1 MAVQAPPIRLSEVLA
16 ALSSALDL
24 AEGQPAGHAVRTGLI
39 GMRLADELALDAAA
53 RSALFYALLLAN
65 AGGPGT
71 AGEVTALLDGD
82 DRALKAGF
90 ATVDWTQAVAAARY
104 GLRHAGEGRPVW
116 SRTRAVVR
124 TAGSVA
130 RVARTF
136 ISGRA
141 ERGAAVARRLGLP
154 EATAEAIRSADE
166 QWDGRGHP
174 IGMRGEAIPLLAR
187 IVGLA
192 RTVDVFATAGGPAEA
207 VRMARARRGKWFD
220 PALAERVTAWAGD
233 ELWWSGLRGSA
244 AAARL
249 AAAEPRDRIRMVDD
263 AGLDEIARA
272 FAGIVDSKRPWT
284 AGHSARVGA
293 LSASIGAAL
302 GADAEGRRRLLR
314 AGLLHDIGELSV
326 ANRALDESDA
336 LTPAEFT
343 EIKQHSLQT
352 YEILAKL
359 PPFAGF
365 ARLAALHHER
375 LDGSGYPWGL
385 SGDEIGAE
393 ARVLA
398 VAEVYDALTLWRPYR
413 SAMTPQEALML
424 MRSDAGLDP
433 AVITALEEHL
443 GAEARAGGDLPAGAS
458 GHDAINADPATGHEP
473 TTG

>member
-1 MAVQAPPIRLSEVLA
+1 VQAPIRLSEILA
-16 ALSSALDL
+16 ALSAALDL

-39 GMRLADELALDAAA
+39 GMRLAEELDLDPTA

-71 AGEVTALLDGD
+71 ADEVTALLDGD

-90 ATVDWTQAVAAARY
+90 ATVDWTRAVAAARY

-124 TAGSVA
+124 TAGSVR

-166 QWDGRGHP
+166 QWDGHGHP
-174 IGMRGEAIPLLAR
+174 NGTRGEAIPLLAR

-192 RTVDVFATAGGPAEA
+192 RTVDVFATAGGPEA
-207 VRMARARRGKWFD
+207 AVAMARARSGKWFD
-220 PALAERVTAWAGD
+220 PALADRVAGWGGD
-233 ELWWSGLRGSA
+233 ALWWTGLRGSA

-249 AAAEPRDRIRMVDD
+249 AAAEPSDRIRMVDD
-263 AGLDEIARA
+263 AGLDDVARA
-272 FAGIVDSKRPWT
+272 FAGIVDSKRSWT

-293 LSASIGAAL
+293 LAASIGAAL
-302 GADAEGRRRLLR
+302 GADAAGRQRLLR
-314 AGLLHDIGELSV
+314 AGFLHDIGELGV
-326 ANRALDESDA
+326 ANRALDESEA
-336 LTPAEFT
+336 VTPAEFA
-343 EIKQHSLQT
+343 EIKQHPLHT
-352 YEILAKL
+352 FEILSKI
-359 PPFAGF
+359 PPFADF

-375 LDGSGYPWGL
+375 LDASGYPWGL
-385 SGDEIGAE
+385 PGDDIGTE

-398 VAEVYDALTLWRPYR
+398 VAEVYDALTVWRPYR

-424 MRSDAGLDP
+424 MRSDAGLDH
-433 AVITALEEHL
+433 AVIAALEEVL
-443 GAEARAGGDLPAGAS
+443 GPEARGGDVPALRS
-458 GHDAINADPATGHEP
+458 RPR
-473 TTG
+473 

>member
-1 MAVQAPPIRLSEVLA
+1 MQAPSIRLSDVLSP
-16 ALSSALDL
+16 LSAALDL

-39 GMRLADELALDAAA
+39 GMRLADELGLDAAT

-90 ATVDWTQAVAAARY
+90 ATVDWTRAVAAARY

-124 TAGSVA
+124 AAGAVG

-154 EATAEAIRSADE
+154 EATAQAIRSADE

-174 IGMRGEAIPLLAR
+174 SGTRGEVIPLAAR

-192 RTVDVFATAGGPAEA
+192 RTVDVFATAGGAEA
-207 VRMARARRGKWFD
+207 ALQMARSRRGKWFD
-220 PALAERVTAWAGD
+220 PALTGMVAAWAGD
-233 ELWWSGLRGSA
+233 ELWWAGLRGSA
-244 AAARL
+244 ASARL
-249 AAAEPRDRIRMVDD
+249 AAAEPPDRIRMVDD

-272 FAGIVDSKRPWT
+272 FADIVDSKRPWT

-293 LSASIGAAL
+293 LAAAIGARL
-302 GADAEGRRRLLR
+302 GADGAGQKRLLR
-314 AGLLHDIGELSV
+314 AGLLHDIGELGV
-326 ANRALDESDA
+326 ANRALDETDA

-343 EIKQHSLQT
+343 EIKQHPRRT
-352 YEILAKL
+352 HEILSKI
-359 PPFAGF
+359 PPFAEF
-365 ARLAALHHER
+365 AQLAALHHER

-385 SGDEIGAE
+385 SGDEIGRE

-398 VAEVYDALTLWRPYR
+398 VAEVYDALTVWRPYR
-413 SAMTPQEALML
+413 SAMASQEALML
-424 MRSDAGLDP
+424 MRSDEGLDA
-433 AVITALEEHL
+433 AVIDALEGHL
-443 GAEARAGGDLPAGAS
+443 AAEPLAGGSSAGQYDAGA
-458 GHDAINADPATGHEP
+458 GKTGRALM
-473 TTG
+473 

>member
-1 MAVQAPPIRLSEVLA
+1 MPVQAPPIRLSDVLS

-24 AEGQPAGHAVRTGLI
+24 AEGQPAGHTVRTGLI

-53 RSALFYALLLAN
+53 RSALYYALLLAN

-71 AGEVTALLDGD
+71 AAEVTALLDGD

-90 ATVDWTQAVAAARY
+90 ATVDWTHAVAAARY

-124 TAGSVA
+124 TAGAVS
-130 RVARTF
+130 RVARAF
-136 ISGRA
+136 VSGRA
-141 ERGAAVARRLGLP
+141 DRGGAVARRLGLP

-166 QWDGRGHP
+166 QWDGHGHP
-174 IGMRGEAIPLLAR
+174 IGTRGEAIPPLAR

-192 RTVDVFATAGGPAEA
+192 RTVDVFATAGGAGAA
-207 VRMARARRGKWFD
+207 VRMTRARRGKWFD
-220 PALAERVTAWAGD
+220 PALADRVAAWEGD
-233 ELWWSGLRGSA
+233 ELWWAGLRGSG

-272 FAGIVDSKRPWT
+272 FAGIVDSKRAWT

-293 LSASIGAAL
+293 LAASIGAAR
-302 GADAEGRRRLLR
+302 GADAAGRRRLLR
-314 AGLLHDIGELSV
+314 AGLLHDIGELGV

-343 EIKQHSLQT
+343 EIKQHTLQT
-352 YEILAKL
+352 YEILSKIPA
-359 PPFAGF
+359 FADF

-385 SGDEIGAE
+385 SGDEIGPE

-398 VAEVYDALTLWRPYR
+398 VAEVYDALTIWRPYR
-413 SAMTPQEALML
+413 SAMTPEEALML
-424 MRSDAGLDP
+424 MRSDAGLDH
-433 AVITALEEHL
+433 AVISALEEHL
-443 GAEARAGGDLPAGAS
+443 GAEGRAGGQLPADTAA
-458 GHDAINADPATGHEP
+458 GHHEM
-473 TTG
+473 

>member
-1 MAVQAPPIRLSEVLA
+1 M
-16 ALSSALDL
+16 
-24 AEGQPAGHAVRTGLI
+24 GHAVRTGLI
-39 GMRLADELALDAAA
+39 GMRLADELALDAPS
-53 RSALFYALLLAN
+53 RSALYYALLLAN

-71 AGEVTALLDGD
+71 AAEVTALLDGD

-90 ATVDWTQAVAAARY
+90 ATVDWTRAVAAARY
-104 GLRHAGEGRPVW
+104 GLRHAGEGRSPW
-116 SRTRAVVR
+116 SRTRAVAH
-124 TAGSVA
+124 TAGAVG
-130 RVARTF
+130 RVARAF

-141 ERGAAVARRLGLP
+141 ERGAAVARQLGLP

-166 QWDGRGHP
+166 QWDGHGHP
-174 IGMRGEAIPLLAR
+174 VGTRDGAIPLLAR

-192 RTVDVFATAGGPAEA
+192 RTTDVFATAEGPGGA

-220 PALAERVTAWAGD
+220 PALADRVAAWEGD
-233 ELWWSGLRGSA
+233 ELWWAGLRGSA

-263 AGLDEIARA
+263 TGLNTIALA

-293 LSASIGAAL
+293 LAASIGGAL
-302 GADAEGRRRLLR
+302 GMDAEARRRLLR
-314 AGLLHDIGELSV
+314 AGLLHDIGELGV

-343 EIKQHSLQT
+343 EIKRHPRQT
-352 YEILAKL
+352 YEILSKI
-359 PPFAGF
+359 PPFASF

-385 SGDEIGAE
+385 SGDEIGPE

-398 VAEVYDALTLWRPYR
+398 VAEVYDALTIWRPYR
-413 SAMTPQEALML
+413 SAMTPQEAFML
-424 MRSDAGLDP
+424 MRSDDGLDH
-433 AVITALEEHL
+433 AVISALEDHL
-443 GAEARAGGDLPAGAS
+443 SGEARS
-458 GHDAINADPATGHEP
+458 G
-473 TTG
+473 

>member
-1 MAVQAPPIRLSEVLA
+1 MAAQAPPIRLSEVLS

-24 AEGQPAGHAVRTGLI
+24 AEGQPVGHAVRTGLI
-39 GMRLADELALDAAA
+39 GMRLADELGLDAAA
-53 RSALFYALLLAN
+53 RSALLYALLLAN

-71 AGEVTALLDGD
+71 ADEVTALLDGD

-90 ATVDWTQAVAAARY
+90 ATVDWTRAVAAARY
-104 GLRHAGEGRPVW
+104 GLRHAGKGRPVW

-136 ISGRA
+136 ITGRA

-174 IGMRGEAIPLLAR
+174 IGARGEAIPLLAR

-192 RTVDVFATAGGPAEA
+192 RTVDVFATAGGPEAA
-207 VRMARARRGKWFD
+207 VRMARARSGKWFD
-220 PALAERVTAWAGD
+220 PALAERNAAWGGD
-233 ELWWSGLRGSA
+233 ALWWTGLRSSWA
-244 AAARL
+244 TARL
-249 AAAEPRDRIRMVDD
+249 VAAEPPDRIRMVDD

-272 FAGIVDSKRPWT
+272 FAGIVDSKRAWT
-284 AGHSARVGA
+284 EGHSARVGA
-293 LSASIGAAL
+293 LAASIGAAL
-302 GADAEGRRRLLR
+302 GADAAGRQRLLR
-314 AGLLHDIGELSV
+314 AGLLHDIGELGV
-326 ANRALDESDA
+326 ANRALDQSDA

-343 EIKQHSLQT
+343 EIKQHPRQT
-352 YEILAKL
+352 FEILSKI
-359 PPFAGF
+359 PPFADV
-365 ARLAALHHER
+365 ARLASLHHER

-385 SGDEIGAE
+385 SGDEIGTE

-413 SAMTPQEALML
+413 PAMSPQEALML
-424 MRSDAGLDP
+424 MRSDAGLDR
-433 AVITALEEHL
+433 AVIVALEEHL
-443 GAEARAGGDLPAGAS
+443 GTDARAAG
-458 GHDAINADPATGHEP
+458 DPADYTAGHHET